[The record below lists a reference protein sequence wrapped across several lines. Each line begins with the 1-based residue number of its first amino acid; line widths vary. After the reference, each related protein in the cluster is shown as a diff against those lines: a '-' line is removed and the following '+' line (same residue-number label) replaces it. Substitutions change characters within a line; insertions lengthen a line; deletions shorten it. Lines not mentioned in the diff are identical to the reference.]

1 MRQVFIATSIDTR
14 DQGEFIS
21 KELES
26 RGLQTWL
33 DSMDIKAEESWRDK
47 LASALEESQD
57 YLILI
62 GPEHRRTEPQDFE
75 WQVALENTWSHPEK
89 RLIPVLFG
97 SAEPPAFLRDRTAVR
112 LQYDLSDGERLAAL
126 VSMLESE
133 TSPTGDP
140 VPFSVNSDRQ
150 ERLSELETAAKHLKE
165 D

>member
-33 DSMDIKAEESWRDK
+33 DSRDIKAEESWRDK

-89 RLIPVLFG
+89 RL
-97 SAEPPAFLRDRTAVR
+97 S
-112 LQYDLSDGERLAAL
+112 L
-126 VSMLESE
+126 VS
-133 TSPTGDP
+133 T
-140 VPFSVNSDRQ
+140 
-150 ERLSELETAAKHLKE
+150 
-165 D
+165 